1 VVTFDSSEKP
11 SDIAD
16 WRDVIEAAPEFDLGA
31 YESVVVVAPHPDD
44 ETLGAG
50 GLIAACGERGI
61 RVRVVVVT
69 DGSGSHPG
77 SATTPGELAL
87 LRAAEVTQAVALL
100 NPDAELELLWHRD
113 GTTDEN
119 RETIL
124 ADLSRV
130 TAGADLIVSPWRGDG
145 HRDHRVIGELCA
157 ALGVP
162 IVEYPI
168 WAWHWGSPASVPTER
183 FTALPVGD
191 KLAAITAHATQV
203 LGLAGEVVLRP
214 DFIDH
219 FTTGTEVFIVPQSS
233 LGADYFDALYERHD
247 DPWEFES
254 RWYERR
260 KRAITV
266 ASLPSERYGRA
277 LEIGCSI
284 GVLSAA
290 LAEHCDD
297 LLAVDL
303 SRAAIETAR
312 SRDIENARFE
322 VMDVAAGLPDGTFDL
337 IVLSE
342 VGYYLVL
349 DDLTALL
356 AQVTEHL
363 SEGGV
368 LVACHWR
375 HPVADYPISG
385 DEVHAAITLP
395 RIVHHEEEDFLL
407 EVFSRDTRSVAQREE
422 LV

>member
-1 VVTFDSSEKP
+1 MVSFDSTQAPTALSVWQD
-11 SDIAD
+11 SIQ
-16 WRDVIEAAPEFDLGA
+16 AAPEFDLGA
-31 YESVVVVAPHPDD
+31 YEYIVVVAPHPDD

-61 RVRVVVVT
+61 RVRVIVVT

-77 SATTPGELAL
+77 SETTPGELAL

-113 GTTDEN
+113 GSTEESRDAI
-119 RETIL
+119 R
-124 ADLSRV
+124 ADLERV
-130 TAGADLIVSPWRGDG
+130 AAGADLVVAPWRGDG
-145 HRDHRVIGELCA
+145 HRDHRVVGELCA
-157 ALGVP
+157 SLSIP

-168 WAWHWGSPASVPTER
+168 WMWHWGSPDSVPTDR
-183 FTALPVGD
+183 FTVLPVGD
-191 KLAAITAHATQV
+191 KGPAITAHATQV
-203 LGLAGEVVLRP
+203 LELAGQVVLRP
-214 DFIDH
+214 DFVEH
-219 FTTGTEVFIVPQSS
+219 FTTGTEVFIVPQAS
-233 LGADYFDALYERHD
+233 LGSDYFDALYSRHD
-247 DPWEFES
+247 DPWSFES

-266 ASLPSERYGRA
+266 ASLPAEHYGRA

-284 GVLSAA
+284 GVLSAD
-290 LAEHCDD
+290 LAERCDD

-303 SRAAIETAR
+303 SSAAIEAAR
-312 SRDIENARFE
+312 GRGIANARFE
-322 VMDVAAGLPDGTFDL
+322 VMDVATAFPDGPFDL

-342 VGYYLVL
+342 VGYYLTH

-375 HPVADYPISG
+375 HPVADYPIGG
-385 DEVHAAITLP
+385 DDVHDAITLP
-395 RIVHHEEEDFLL
+395 RIVRHEEDDFRL
-407 EVFSRDTRSVAQREE
+407 EIFSRDTRSVAQREG